1 MTISTTTMV
10 LLLLLQLRQ
19 PSALALGHNVT
30 RAGIHI
36 YDDDDDDDNIIYTQT
51 HFCAGEQLA
60 LRRARAV
67 LDKTSR
73 AAREGETEK
82 ERETEITCHTP
93 PSRAITGTETTTTTT
108 KLLEPAA
115 YNRAAQLSR
124 NFPRARARRLLLLLR
139 RTDCCCCWCTL
150 TTGVRESET
159 GDEEKEEREKERR
172 RVRNISRR
180 GSAARTACLL
190 RCHGESEPSELL
202 LLLPPLLSLS
212 TRAHRSLRVQ

>member
-36 YDDDDDDDNIIYTQT
+36 YDDDNDDDDNIIYTQT

-82 ERETEITCHTP
+82 ERERQRSRVTHRRRALSQAQRRRRRRRSCLSLQPITAP
-93 PSRAITGTETTTTTT
+93 RSSLGIFRA
-108 KLLEPAA
+108 PA
-115 YNRAAQLSR
+115 RD
-124 NFPRARARRLLLLLR
+124 
-139 RTDCCCCWCTL
+139 DCCCCCVGQT
-150 TTGVRESET
+150 
-159 GDEEKEEREKERR
+159 
-172 RVRNISRR
+172 
-180 GSAARTACLL
+180 AAAA
-190 RCHGESEPSELL
+190 G
-202 LLLPPLLSLS
+202 
-212 TRAHRSLRVQ
+212 AH